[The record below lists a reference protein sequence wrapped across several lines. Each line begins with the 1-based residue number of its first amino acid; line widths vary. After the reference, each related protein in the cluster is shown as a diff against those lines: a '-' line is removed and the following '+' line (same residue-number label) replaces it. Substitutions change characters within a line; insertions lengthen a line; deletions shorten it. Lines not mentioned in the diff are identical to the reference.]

1 MQELNVDVAIL
12 GAGTAGLVSIRQIR
26 KVTENFVLIQDGP
39 YGTTCARVGCMP
51 SKALIQ
57 IAHDYHRRT
66 IFDRSGIRGGDQLS
80 VDIPAALSRV
90 RELRD
95 RFAGGMMRKTEA
107 FGDKFL
113 QGRARFLEPT
123 VLDVDGQIVRA
134 KSVIIAT
141 GSRPAVPEAWH
152 TFGDRI
158 WTSDTFFELETL
170 PKRVAVIGLGVIGLE
185 LGQAMARLGVDVIGV
200 ARSMHLGGLKDP
212 EVLDVAATE
221 LGKEMTLWRGAPPDL
236 QAEGEAIRIT
246 AGEHSAQVD
255 AVLVATGRRPN
266 VDDMGLETLGVALDE
281 RGVPVYDPGTLQVGN
296 LPVYIAGDVNAA
308 RPILHEAWDD
318 GSIAGYNA
326 VRNQPACFK
335 RRTPLQV
342 TFSDP
347 NIVAAGAPYDS
358 LAEGAFVTGSEPFE
372 DQARAVIRG
381 DNIGVLRLYARPDTG
396 ELLGTEMFAPAAE
409 HLGHLL
415 AWCIQQRLTVHE
427 MLKMPFYHPVIEE
440 GLRAALEQVERN
452 LPHAQGQPDLA
463 FCDETAADGLC

>member
-12 GAGTAGLVSIRQIR
+12 GAGTAGLVSLRQIR

-57 IAHDYHRRT
+57 IAHDYHRRSL
-66 IFDRSGIRGGDQLS
+66 FDQSGIRGSDQLS
-80 VDIPAALSRV
+80 VDIPAALRRV

-107 FGDKFL
+107 FGKRFI
-113 QGRARFLEPT
+113 QGRARFLEPN

-141 GSRPAVPEAWH
+141 GSRPAVPTDWQ
-152 TFGDRI
+152 TLGDRI
-158 WTSDTFFELETL
+158 WTSDTFFEMETL
-170 PKRVAVIGLGVIGLE
+170 APRVAVIGLGVIGLE
-185 LGQAMARLGVDVIGV
+185 LGQAMARLGVEVIGV
-200 ARSMHLGGLKDP
+200 ARSMHMGGLKDP
-212 EVLDVAATE
+212 EVLDAAATAM
-221 LGKEMTLWRGAPPDL
+221 GKEMTLWRGATPSV
-236 QAEGEAIRIT
+236 QAEGTAIRIT
-246 AGEHSAQVD
+246 AGERSALVD
-255 AVLVATGRRPN
+255 AVLVATGRHPN

-281 RGVPVYDPGTLQVGN
+281 RGVPLYDPGTLQVGD
-296 LPVYIAGDVNAA
+296 LPVFLAGDVNTA

-326 VRNQPACFK
+326 VRPEPTCFK
-335 RRTPLQV
+335 RRTPLQI

-347 NIVAAGAPYDS
+347 NIVAAGAPFDS
-358 LAEGAFVTGSEPFE
+358 LSDGAFVTGSERFE

-381 DNIGVLRLYARPDTG
+381 DNVGILKLYARPDTG
-396 ELLGTEMFAPAAE
+396 ELLGSEMFAPAAE

-415 AWCIQQRLTVHE
+415 AWSIQQRLTVHD

-452 LPHAQGQPDLA
+452 LPHTQRQPDLA